1 MSNGPWTDEEND
13 LIVADYF
20 AMLADDI
27 SARRY
32 SKAEHRRALLPLL
45 NDRSEGSV
53 EFKHQNIS
61 AVMKG
66 LGEDWIPG
74 YKPAFNFQM
83 TLVDAVARWLALN
96 PAWLGRQPG
105 LQTAAGLREAAQIWI
120 GPPPTL
126 SNQPPPQELDQMLHI
141 ARKFDVAGRDE
152 RNRALGRAG
161 EERVLAHERAS
172 LRSAGRDD
180 LARKVRWV
188 SEEDGDGAGYD
199 IASFAPDGLARLI
212 EVKTTNGWERTPFHI
227 TRNELAV
234 AEEPVR
240 TSPFGCTTTSIVT
253 PFTSPTSTKSPPR
266 CAGRSTVPVPATCL
280 MASRISSSDQLAG
293 NSVLPGAPVPYRCPP
308 LRPSPSRI
316 CRA

>member
-27 SARRY
+27 AGRPY
-32 SKAEHRRALLPLL
+32 NKAEHNRQLQEQIART
-45 NDRSEGSV
+45 RTSV

-61 AVMKG
+61 AVLKG
-66 LGEDWIPG
+66 LGEVWIPG
-74 YKPAFNFQM
+74 YKPAFNFQ
-83 TLVDAVARWLALN
+83 TSLVDAVARWLALN
-96 PAWLGRQPG
+96 PAWLGRLPDSRTTG
-105 LQTAAGLREAAQIWI
+105 LQEAAQLWI

-152 RNRALGRAG
+152 RNRTLGRAG
-161 EERVLAHERAS
+161 EERVLAHERAA
-172 LRSAGRDD
+172 LRTAGRDD

-199 IASFAPDGLARLI
+199 IASFAPDGLPRLI

-234 AEEPVR
+234 AEER
-240 TSPFGCTTTSIVT
+240 
-253 PFTSPTSTKSPPR
+253 
-266 CAGRSTVPVPATCL
+266 RSEWCL
-280 MASRISSSDQLAG
+280 FRLWNFSREPKAFEL
-293 NSVLPGAPVPYRCPP
+293 RPP
-308 LRPSPSRI
+308 LDAHVSLTATTFQASFH
-316 CRA
+316 

>member
-13 LIVADYF
+13 LIIADYF

-27 SARRY
+27 AGQPY
-32 SKAEHRRALLPLL
+32 NKAKHRRALLLLL

-61 AVMKG
+61 AVLKG
-66 LGEDWIPG
+66 LAEDWIPG

-96 PAWLGRQPG
+96 TAWLGRQPN
-105 LQTAAGLREAAQIWI
+105 LRVVNGLREAEQIWI
-120 GPPPTL
+120 APPPTL
-126 SNQPPPQELDQMLHI
+126 SNQPPPQELEQMLHI

-161 EERVLAHERAS
+161 EERVLAHERS
-172 LRSAGRDD
+172 VLRSAGRDD

-199 IASFAPDGLARLI
+199 IASFASDGLPRLI

-234 AEEPVR
+234 AEER
-240 TSPFGCTTTSIVT
+240 
-253 PFTSPTSTKSPPR
+253 
-266 CAGRSTVPVPATCL
+266 RSEWRL
-280 MASRISSSDQLAG
+280 FRLWNFSREPKAFELH
-293 NSVLPGAPVPYRCPP
+293 PP
-308 LRPSPSRI
+308 LGAHVSLTAMSFQ
-316 CRA
+316 ASFN

>member
-1 MSNGPWTDEEND
+1 MSRGPWTDEEND

-20 AMLADDI
+20 AMLADGI
-27 SARRY
+27 AGRPY
-32 SKAEHRRALLPLL
+32 NKAEHNRQLQERI
-45 NDRSEGSV
+45 DRTRTSI

-61 AVMKG
+61 AVLKG

-83 TLVDAVARWLALN
+83 TLADAVARWLALH
-96 PAWLGRQPG
+96 PDWLGRMPGTGPVTG
-105 LQTAAGLREAAQIWI
+105 LQEAARLWI

-126 SNQPPPQELDQMLHI
+126 SNQPPPQELEQMLHI

-161 EERVLAHERAS
+161 EKRVLAHERAS
-172 LRSAGRDD
+172 LQAVGRED

-199 IASFAPDGLARLI
+199 IESFAPDGRSRLI
-212 EVKTTNGWERTPFHI
+212 EVKTTNGWERTPFLI

-234 AEEPVR
+234 AEER
-240 TSPFGCTTTSIVT
+240 
-253 PFTSPTSTKSPPR
+253 
-266 CAGRSTVPVPATCL
+266 RSEWCL
-280 MASRISSSDQLAG
+280 FRLWNFSREPKAFELH
-293 NSVLPGAPVPYRCPP
+293 PP
-308 LRPSPSRI
+308 LDAHVALTATTFQASFQ
-316 CRA
+316 

>member
-1 MSNGPWTDEEND
+1 MSSEPWTDTEND

-27 SARRY
+27 FGRPY
-32 SKAEHRRALLPLL
+32 NKAEHRRALLPLL

-61 AVMKG
+61 AVLKG

-83 TLVDAVARWLALN
+83 SLVDAVARWLALN
-96 PAWLGRQPG
+96 PAWLGRLPDSRPATG
-105 LQTAAGLREAAQIWI
+105 LLEDTPIWI

-126 SNQPPPQELDQMLHI
+126 SNQPPPQELEQMLHI

-161 EERVLAHERAS
+161 EERVLACERAS

-199 IASFAPDGLARLI
+199 IASFTLDGQARLI

-234 AEEPVR
+234 ADKR
-240 TSPFGCTTTSIVT
+240 
-253 PFTSPTSTKSPPR
+253 
-266 CAGRSTVPVPATCL
+266 RSEWCL
-280 MASRISSSDQLAG
+280 FRLWNFSRGPKAFEL
-293 NSVLPGAPVPYRCPP
+293 YPP
-308 LRPSPSRI
+308 LDAHVALTATTFQASFH
-316 CRA
+316 